1 MSTDLVALGFQGVVT
16 VALAIVHFGLWRQQ
30 RHAYHLSWAWAWLLY
45 ASRLLL
51 ISAFLVDRD
60 LAWLFLHQAVT
71 GLSALLLL
79 FAALQFARGTPW
91 RPRYL
96 WIGAAT
102 VGWAAFAVLGI
113 RDMAIGGI
121 GATVL
126 LSTVTFWT
134 GGVFWWQARR
144 QPGIGVRVLAWA
156 FTLWGLHHLDYPIL
170 RAQGAGVLYGVFLDV
185 IFLLAVAVGT
195 LTMVLGQERRALEQR
210 SEQLEQLTQLLL
222 RAQEEERRRIA
233 LELHDEAG
241 QALTALKIELDLEGR
256 KRESS
261 MVANVLDLV
270 RNVTHQLR
278 PRALDDLGLAT
289 ALRAL
294 TQDMAARTRIAI
306 AFEGDD
312 AQRWPAEVAMVLYRV
327 AQEALT
333 NVARHSGAKSATVQL
348 ARVRDAAELTVED
361 DGRGFG
367 RHVKPHLGLLGMR
380 ERVTALGG
388 ELSHENGSG
397 GGVRVHARVPLGEGG
412 A

>member
-1 MSTDLVALGFQGVVT
+1 MTTDLVALGFQGVVT
-16 VALAIVHFGLWRQQ
+16 IALAIVHFGLWRQQ
-30 RHAYHLSWAWAWLLY
+30 RHAYHLSWAWAWVLY

-51 ISAFLVDRD
+51 ISAFLLDRD

-91 RPRYL
+91 RPQYL
-96 WIGAAT
+96 WVGVAT
-102 VGWAAFAVLGI
+102 VGWAAFTVLGI
-113 RDMAIGGI
+113 RDMAVGGI
-121 GATVL
+121 SATVI
-126 LSTVTFWT
+126 LSAVTFVT
-134 GGVFWWQARR
+134 AGVFWWQSRR
-144 QPGIGVRVLAWA
+144 MPGIGVRVLAWA

-170 RAQGAGVLYGVFLDV
+170 RAQGSGVLYGVFLDV
-185 IFLLAVAVGT
+185 IFLLCVAVGT

-210 SEQLEQLTQLLL
+210 TEQLEQLTQLLL

-233 LELHDEAG
+233 RELHDEAG

-256 KRESS
+256 KRESG
-261 MVANVLDLV
+261 MVANVLELV

-294 TQDMAARTRIAI
+294 ADDMAARTRITI
-306 AFEGDD
+306 TFEGDD
-312 AQRWPAEVAMVLYRV
+312 AQRWPADVAMVLYRV

-333 NVARHSGAKSATVQL
+333 NVARHSGASS
-348 ARVRDAAELTVED
+348 ARVRLARAGESAELTVED

-388 ELSHENGSG
+388 ELALEAGAS
-397 GGVRVHARVPLGEGG
+397 GGVRVHARVPLAE
-412 A
+412 AAS